1 MSDSLR
7 PHSLCPPGSSAHGIL
22 QARIL
27 EGLVIPFSSGSY
39 WPRDRIWVSHMQ
51 ADSLSS
57 ETPPALWVVNTM
69 EIIVVISSLSCVQ
82 LCYPINCSH
91 QSPLSITNS
100 QSLFRLMSISWWS
113 HPTILSFVVPFSCL
127 QSFPASGFFSSESVL
142 HIRWSNIGSSTSAFA
157 LPVNIQKWIPLGLI
171 GLILVLSKGL
181 SRIFSNPT
189 ILQCS
194 AFFMVQL
201 LHPYMTTGNTIAL
214 AIQIFVGNV
223 SAF

>member
-1 MSDSLR
+1 MEFSRQEYWRGLSFPSPVDLTD
-7 PHSLCPPGSSAHGIL
+7 PGI
-22 QARIL
+22 
-27 EGLVIPFSSGSY
+27 ESGS
-39 WPRDRIWVSHMQ
+39 PTLQ

-57 ETPPALWVVNTM
+57 ETPPALWVLNTM

-100 QSLFRLMSISWWS
+100 QSLFRLMSMSWWC

-201 LHPYMTTGNTIAL
+201 LHPSMTTGNTIAL